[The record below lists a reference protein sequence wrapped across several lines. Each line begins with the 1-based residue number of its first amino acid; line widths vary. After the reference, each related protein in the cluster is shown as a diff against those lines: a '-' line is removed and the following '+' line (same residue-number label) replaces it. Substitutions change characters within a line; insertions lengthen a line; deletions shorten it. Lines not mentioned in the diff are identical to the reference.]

1 MTKKKILFFTP
12 SAGRTGSE
20 MALWNTLRY
29 AAPSKFD
36 MALSSYVDGAL
47 LKLLPLHIPT
57 FRSFYGS
64 LETAPLRRISDS
76 LVAFLTGQ
84 HRVYL
89 EWQFFRRLH
98 KNVHPDIWYLNTSV
112 LENPL
117 HFVSQHRIPCILHV
131 HELLE
136 PLYTFSPAHLERLIH
151 YPFLI
156 IACSEAVRRVL
167 RTLGRTER
175 IEVCYP
181 PVDIESLKRTGS
193 GRLKV
198 RHSLGIPDTAFTWVM
213 SGFYSMRKNPTGFL
227 ELAERMQERR
237 PDVYFLWIGVN
248 PQIAIAEYLQRRT
261 RELGLDKR
269 VFWCDAKVEEYP
281 DFLDAADGFLLTSLE
296 DPMPLVTVEALSLGK
311 PLVATKCG
319 GIAELVDRN
328 LGILVDRWDPRA
340 LIDAMLD
347 VMEGR
352 FAFDQEAAVKQ
363 AGLFDARRIAAQ
375 WVSIVERYLGNPTP
389 RAANRK
395 PYN

>member
-64 LETAPLRRISDS
+64 LKTAPLRRISDS
-76 LVAFLTGQ
+76 LVA
-84 HRVYL
+84 
-89 EWQFFRRLH
+89 
-98 KNVHPDIWYLNTSV
+98 
-112 LENPL
+112 
-117 HFVSQHRIPCILHV
+117 
-131 HELLE
+131 
-136 PLYTFSPAHLERLIH
+136 
-151 YPFLI
+151 FLI

-213 SGFYSMRKNPTGFL
+213 SGF
-227 ELAERMQERR
+227 
-237 PDVYFLWIGVN
+237 
-248 PQIAIAEYLQRRT
+248 
-261 RELGLDKR
+261 
-269 VFWCDAKVEEYP
+269 
-281 DFLDAADGFLLTSLE
+281 
-296 DPMPLVTVEALSLGK
+296 
-311 PLVATKCG
+311 
-319 GIAELVDRN
+319 
-328 LGILVDRWDPRA
+328 
-340 LIDAMLD
+340 
-347 VMEGR
+347 
-352 FAFDQEAAVKQ
+352 
-363 AGLFDARRIAAQ
+363 
-375 WVSIVERYLGNPTP
+375 
-389 RAANRK
+389 
-395 PYN
+395 